1 MEAHMKIVKALSI
14 LSLVVPV
21 TALAQTPAH
30 ARHDVCISG
39 TDIESTSVPDD
50 NTIIYHLRNGQVWKN
65 TLKATCPQL
74 KFEHAFTE
82 VIRASQICANAQM
95 IRVHETGSI
104 CALGDFTLVSA
115 APKKP

>member
-1 MEAHMKIVKALSI
+1 MKTVKFLS
-14 LSLVVPV
+14 LMALVVPM
-21 TALAQTPAH
+21 TAPAP
-30 ARHDVCISG
+30 AAMPAAGPICING
-39 TDIESTSVPDD
+39 ADIESTSVPDD
-50 NTIIYHLRNGQVWKN
+50 NTIVYHLRNGQVWKN
-65 TLKATCPQL
+65 TLKATCPHL

-115 APKKP
+115 APKAR

>member
-1 MEAHMKIVKALSI
+1 MKIVKALSI
-14 LSLVVPV
+14 LSIVVPV
-21 TALAQTPAH
+21 TAFAETPAPAGNH
-30 ARHDVCISG
+30 VCISG

-82 VIRASQICANAQM
+82 VIRADQVCANAQM

-104 CALGDFTLVSA
+104 CALGDFTLVST

>member
-1 MEAHMKIVKALSI
+1 MKLMRFLPVMALVAPMGAPVEAA
-14 LSLVVPV
+14 
-21 TALAQTPAH
+21 TPA
-30 ARHDVCISG
+30 ARPICINGS
-39 TDIESTSVPDD
+39 DIDSTSVPDD

-104 CALGDFTLVSA
+104 CALGDFTLVNSA
-115 APKKP
+115 PRTP

>member
-1 MEAHMKIVKALSI
+1 MKIVKALSI
-14 LSLVVPV
+14 LSVMMPV
-21 TALAQTPAH
+21 AALAQTPAP

-50 NTIIYHLRNGQVWKN
+50 NTIVYHLRNGQVWKN
-65 TLKATCPQL
+65 TLKATCPSL

-82 VIRASQICANAQM
+82 VIRASEICANAQM

-104 CALGDFTLVSA
+104 CALGDFTLVRHGTQEAS
-115 APKKP
+115 

>member
-1 MEAHMKIVKALSI
+1 MKIVKALSI
-14 LSLVVPV
+14 LSVIVPV
-21 TALAQTPAH
+21 TALAEAPAPSGH
-30 ARHDVCISG
+30 NVCISG

-82 VIRASQICANAQM
+82 VIRADQVCANAQM

>member
-1 MEAHMKIVKALSI
+1 MNIVKSLAVLSI
-14 LSLVVPV
+14 AVPLMASAA
-21 TALAQTPAH
+21 TTTPSGNH
-30 ARHDVCISG
+30 VCING

-50 NTIIYHLRNGQVWKN
+50 NTIVYHLRNGQVWRN
-65 TLKATCPQL
+65 TLKATCPNL

-115 APKKP
+115 APKTP

>member
-1 MEAHMKIVKALSI
+1 MKVVTFLSVI
-14 LSLVVPV
+14 SIVVPMAAFARAA
-21 TALAQTPAH
+21 TLAVKP
-30 ARHDVCISG
+30 VCING

-50 NTIIYHLRNGQVWKN
+50 NTIVYHLRNGQVWKN
-65 TLKATCPQL
+65 TLKATCPNL

-115 APKKP
+115 APKSP

>member
-1 MEAHMKIVKALSI
+1 MKVVKFLPVMSM
-14 LSLVVPV
+14 VVPV
-21 TALAQTPAH
+21 MAFAQAPTPPVKH
-30 ARHDVCISG
+30 PICISG

-50 NTIIYHLRNGQVWKN
+50 NTIVYHLRNGQVWKN

-82 VIRASQICANAQM
+82 VIRGGEICANAQM

-104 CALGDFTLVSA
+104 CALGDFTLVST
-115 APKKP
+115 APKNR

>member
-1 MEAHMKIVKALSI
+1 MNIVKFLAVLSVATPMMA
-14 LSLVVPV
+14 S
-21 TALAQTPAH
+21 AQTAAAPRNAI
-30 ARHDVCISG
+30 CING

-50 NTIIYHLRNGQVWKN
+50 NTIVYHLRNGQVWKN
-65 TLKATCPQL
+65 TLKATCPNL

-115 APKKP
+115 APKTR

>member
-1 MEAHMKIVKALSI
+1 MKIVKALPI
-14 LSLVVPV
+14 LFLIAPV
-21 TALAQTPAH
+21 AALAQTPAP
-30 ARHDVCISG
+30 ARRNVCISG

-50 NTIIYHLRNGQVWKN
+50 NTILYHLRNGQVWKT

-82 VIRASQICANAQM
+82 VIRADQICANAQM